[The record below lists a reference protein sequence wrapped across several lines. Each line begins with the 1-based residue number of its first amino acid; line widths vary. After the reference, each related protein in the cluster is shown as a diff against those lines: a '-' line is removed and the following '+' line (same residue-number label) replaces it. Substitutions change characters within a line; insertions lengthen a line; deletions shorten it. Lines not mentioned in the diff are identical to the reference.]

1 MHRNCGTIQ
10 IKTYKLHIKASTMF
24 KLKFGKTTNSENQQ
38 SSSENKDEVRE
49 RVFLRPGT
57 IEEEPDSV
65 DSIISNPASFP
76 ITIIPSNNMPRS
88 ATQISMNRY
97 SRQSSSR

>member
-1 MHRNCGTIQ
+1 
-10 IKTYKLHIKASTMF
+10 MF
-24 KLKFGKTTNSENQQ
+24 KLKFGKRNSDNSTISNESKN
-38 SSSENKDEVRE
+38 EVRE

-57 IEEEPDSV
+57 IEEEEPESV

-76 ITIIPSNNMPRS
+76 ITIIPSSNMPRS
-88 ATQISMNRY
+88 ATQISLNRY

>member
-1 MHRNCGTIQ
+1 
-10 IKTYKLHIKASTMF
+10 MF
-24 KLKFGKTTNSENQQ
+24 KLKFGKATNSEKPQCSSDGKDAVQQ
-38 SSSENKDEVRE
+38 

>member
-1 MHRNCGTIQ
+1 
-10 IKTYKLHIKASTMF
+10 MF
-24 KLKFGKTTNSENQQ
+24 KLKFGKTPNSDNSTTSNESKN
-38 SSSENKDEVRE
+38 EVRE

-65 DSIISNPASFP
+65 DSIMSNPASFP
-76 ITIIPSNNMPRS
+76 ITIIPSSNMPRT
-88 ATQISMNRY
+88 ATQISLNRY

>member
-1 MHRNCGTIQ
+1 
-10 IKTYKLHIKASTMF
+10 MF
-24 KLKFGKTTNSENQQ
+24 KFGKKTTSEKPQ

-49 RVFLRPGT
+49 RIFLRPGT
-57 IEEEPDSV
+57 IVEEEPDSV
-65 DSIISNPASFP
+65 DSILSNPSSFP
-76 ITIIPSNNMPRS
+76 ITIIPSNNMSRS

>member
-1 MHRNCGTIQ
+1 
-10 IKTYKLHIKASTMF
+10 MF
-24 KLKFGKTTNSENQQ
+24 KLKFGKTNSDN
-38 SSSENKDEVRE
+38 STTSSESKNEVPQ

-76 ITIIPSNNMPRS
+76 ITIIPSSNMPRTS
-88 ATQISMNRY
+88 TQISLNRY

>member
-1 MHRNCGTIQ
+1 
-10 IKTYKLHIKASTMF
+10 MF
-24 KLKFGKTTNSENQQ
+24 KLKFGKATNSEKPQC
-38 SSSENKDEVRE
+38 SSDTKDSSKDEEPKRL
-49 RVFLRPGT
+49 FLRPGT
-57 IEEEPDSV
+57 IEEEEPDSV

-97 SRQSSSR
+97 SRQSSSRLVEK

>member
-1 MHRNCGTIQ
+1 
-10 IKTYKLHIKASTMF
+10 MF
-24 KLKFGKTTNSENQQ
+24 KLKFGKTTKSEQPPSD
-38 SSSENKDEVRE
+38 SSDSRDEVRE

-65 DSIISNPASFP
+65 DSMISNPASFP
-76 ITIIPSNNMPRS
+76 ITIIPSTNMPRS
-88 ATQISMNRY
+88 ATQLSMNRY